1 MRVEGAHGYRLTQ
14 PGGRLAD
21 VELPPLVP
29 AADHVVVEVAGC
41 GLCHTDLG
49 YAYDNVPTR
58 HPLPLILGH
67 EIAGRVVDA
76 GDRAAEWLG
85 RSVIVQAV
93 IPCGSCE
100 ACLANRPT
108 ICRKQFMPGNDG
120 DGGFASHVLVPARGL
135 CAVPDVLP
143 HGLTLDML
151 AVVADAVTTPYEAM
165 TRAEVGSDDLVVVV
179 GAGGIGG
186 FGVQIAAAFGAT
198 VVAIDVDDERLA
210 LAKQHG
216 ATLALN
222 PKNLDGKMMKSS
234 IRGLSRESG
243 RGHVGWKIFE
253 MSGNAAGQQTAW
265 GLLDFGAYL
274 AVVGYTAEKVELRLS
289 NLMAFDATARGNWGC
304 APANYPPALKL
315 VLERKIVLDP
325 YVERHTLSELP
336 ELFEAANRHE
346 IRRRAIV
353 RPQ

>member
-1 MRVEGAHGYRLTQ
+1 
-14 PGGRLAD
+14 
-21 VELPPLVP
+21 
-29 AADHVVVEVAGC
+29 
-41 GLCHTDLG
+41 
-49 YAYDNVPTR
+49 
-58 HPLPLILGH
+58 
-67 EIAGRVVDA
+67 
-76 GDRAAEWLG
+76 
-85 RSVIVQAV
+85 
-93 IPCGSCE
+93 
-100 ACLANRPT
+100 
-108 ICRKQFMPGNDG
+108 MPGNDG
-120 DGGFASHVLVPARGL
+120 DGGFASHVVVPARGL

-151 AVVADAVTTPYEAM
+151 SVVADAVTTPFEAM

-216 ATLALN
+216 ATLTLN
-222 PKNLDGKMMKSS
+222 PKQVDLKAMKSS
-234 IRGLSRESG
+234 IRGLARETG
-243 RGHVGWKIFE
+243 RGRVGWKIFE
-253 MSGNAAGQQTAW
+253 MSGNAAGQTTAW

-274 AVVGYTAEKVELRLS
+274 AVVGYTADKVELRLS

-315 VLERKIVLDP
+315 VLEKKVVLEP
-325 YVERHTLSELP
+325 YVEQHTLNELP